1 MTVHF
6 FVIEVSTQLINS
18 NFYNMLSVCIPI
30 YNWNVTE
37 LATQLFKQLKESG
50 VEFEIL
56 LVDDA
61 SDSWCRQ
68 LNSKLDNGSTIKY
81 IQNEV
86 NMGRSRIRNFLGDKA
101 LYDYLL
107 FMDCD
112 ARVPDNQFIQRYLTT
127 INQASVIAGGCAYEM
142 DAPDPKHYL
151 RWFYGVKR
159 EQHTA
164 EKRNKK
170 PYTSFSTFNF
180 LAPKSI
186 FKTIRFNEQ
195 ISQYGHEDTL
205 FGVDLE
211 VQQIKIT
218 HIDNPLYHI
227 GLEDSERFLQKSRQS
242 LDNLLMLVSDH
253 KIDPLFC
260 QRVKVLRY
268 FSVIKKY
275 KVRWMVAMLFYFFR
289 RMIESNLK
297 GNQPQMK
304 LFDFYKLGYLCS
316 VYKNKPPEFS
326 SGGPKPC

>member
-1 MTVHF
+1 
-6 FVIEVSTQLINS
+6 
-18 NFYNMLSVCIPI
+18 MLSVCIPV

-37 LATQLFKQLKESG
+37 LVTQLFKQLNVSG

-61 SDSWCRQ
+61 SDDWSRQ

-101 LYDYLL
+101 QYDYLL

-112 ARVPDNQFIQRYLTT
+112 ARVPDDQFIQRYLTA
-127 INQASVIAGGCAYEM
+127 INQASVVAGGCAYEM
-142 DAPDPKHYL
+142 AAPEPTHYL
-151 RWFYGVKR
+151 RWFYGIKR

-164 EKRNKK
+164 EKRNKM

-180 LAPKSI
+180 LVPKSL
-186 FKTIRFNEQ
+186 FKTVRFNEQ

-211 VQQIKIT
+211 TQQIKIT
-218 HIDNPLYHI
+218 HIDNTLYHI
-227 GLEDSERFLQKSRQS
+227 GLEDSERFLQKTRQS
-242 LDNLLMLVSDH
+242 LDNLLMLGAEY
-253 KIDPLFC
+253 KIGSLFC

-268 FSVIKKY
+268 FLVVKKC
-275 KVRWMVAMLFYFFR
+275 KLRWMMTMLFYFFR
-289 RMIESNLK
+289 PLIERNLK
-297 GNQPQMK
+297 GKKPQMK
-304 LFDFYKLGYLCS
+304 LFDFYKLGYLCL
-316 VYKNKPPEFS
+316 VDKK
-326 SGGPKPC
+326 